1 MIIITRASFPSDE
14 GLPDS
19 TTLNVQTAPMCE
31 AREEGVVCR
40 RTASHIY
47 PDHEDIPRNLCDFH
61 WRRLLRLINAWHAA
75 RRETGD
81 VA

>member
-1 MIIITRASFPSDE
+1 MIIITRGSFPSDE

-19 TTLNVQTAPMCE
+19 TTKNAEAVQFCE
-31 AREEGVVCR
+31 AREEGVVCPR
-40 RTASHIY
+40 HASHIY
-47 PDHEDIPRNLCDFH
+47 TDHEDIPRNLCDFH
-61 WRRLLRLINAWHAA
+61 WRRLLRLINAWHSA